1 MKLFLLFSA
10 QEECWSPGA
19 ASGGG
24 QLHQAGEESR
34 ASMAGMDCQEEYTEK
49 IWMFEILTL
58 IFENLNL
65 VCHASG

>member
-1 MKLFLLFSA
+1 MACMKLLLLFSA

-34 ASMAGMDCQEEYTEK
+34 ASMAGIDCQEEYRERN
-49 IWMFEILTL
+49 ID
-58 IFENLNL
+58 
-65 VCHASG
+65 V